1 MIEDG
6 ADSTIVVFISRLF
19 CQDARYPL
27 FRCINKIV
35 VDIYVQY
42 FRLEKIE
49 RIVYSILIKKK

>member
-1 MIEDG
+1 MALIR
-6 ADSTIVVFISRLF
+6 RLLYLYRDYF
-19 CQDARYPL
+19 AQDARYVL

-49 RIVYSILIKKK
+49 RIVYSI